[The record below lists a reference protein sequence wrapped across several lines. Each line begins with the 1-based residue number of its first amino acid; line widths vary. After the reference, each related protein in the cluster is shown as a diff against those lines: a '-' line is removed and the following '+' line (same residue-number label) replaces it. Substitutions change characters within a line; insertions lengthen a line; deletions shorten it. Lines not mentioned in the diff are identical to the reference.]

1 MLPNQSQL
9 DALQRLWKTANG
21 HSGHSRTVARF
32 LLGLYNGQRF
42 PFDLS
47 DFRKLDPNTFND
59 CLLALQ
65 MDCRPHQ
72 EVHGVLGVGSDE
84 FEWLALGWD
93 MDEQRGSETGV
104 IQ

>member
-1 MLPNQSQL
+1 MPPNDDQIE
-9 DALQRLWKTANG
+9 ALKRLWKTANG

-47 DFRKLDPNTFND
+47 DFRKLDPNTFSD
-59 CLLALQ
+59 CLQALQ
-65 MDCRPHQ
+65 MDCRLHQ
-72 EVHGVLGVGSDE
+72 EVHGALGVGSEE
-84 FEWLALGWD
+84 FEWLALGWG
-93 MDEQRGSETGV
+93 MDEPQAAEGGL

>member
-1 MLPNQSQL
+1 MPPAQTQIE
-9 DALQRLWKTANG
+9 ALQRLWAIANG
-21 HSGHSRTVARF
+21 HSGRAGTVARF

-47 DFRKLDPNTFND
+47 EFRKLDVATFED
-59 CLLALQ
+59 CLQALQ

-72 EVHGVLGVGSDE
+72 EVHGVLGVGSEE
-84 FEWLALGWD
+84 FEWLALSWGLD
-93 MDEQRGSETGV
+93 DSQDGRDSF